1 MLQIKSHQFQVT
13 EAMQEVAT
21 QRFNFL
27 NPEELNHLRLKIETL
42 NPHRLR
48 IKAIYQKSKQK
59 PFVMEVLTSDFY
71 QGIEQLSKKMKTTL
85 RRQDEKLRRRQHKI
99 SLGLA
104 LSEIEAME
112 QEALQSQI
120 QEVEVPIYQLTQI
133 EAVKQL
139 DLFDDRVLMYYDID
153 LELICT
159 LVKQEEGVIKQYI
172 GIH

>member
-1 MLQIKSHQFQVT
+1 MTKFGILRKNKTLFCEYKNEVSSKVNISKNKGGDCMLQIKSHQFQVT

-71 QGIEQLSKKMKTTL
+71 Q
-85 RRQDEKLRRRQHKI
+85 
-99 SLGLA
+99 
-104 LSEIEAME
+104 
-112 QEALQSQI
+112 
-120 QEVEVPIYQLTQI
+120 
-133 EAVKQL
+133 
-139 DLFDDRVLMYYDID
+139 
-153 LELICT
+153 
-159 LVKQEEGVIKQYI
+159 
-172 GIH
+172 